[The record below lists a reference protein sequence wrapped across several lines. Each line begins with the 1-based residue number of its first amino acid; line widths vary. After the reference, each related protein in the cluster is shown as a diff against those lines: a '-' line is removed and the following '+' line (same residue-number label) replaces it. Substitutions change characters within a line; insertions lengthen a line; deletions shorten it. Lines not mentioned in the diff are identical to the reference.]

1 MAPRPSTR
9 IPIGADPPELPKT
22 VGVLLE
28 IGCGNAIH
36 LAELASAFS
45 HLIGADISPGR
56 VDAAWAKGA
65 NLPYRD
71 RIDLHVDPAE
81 EPRTIDDASVGVV
94 LCLSERH
101 GPRRQLH
108 FTRTLRKLRRCRYGD
123 ADLPV
128 CLKVEPSNIFAAQS
142 DIKATLAAD
151 TPLPSGSPVD
161 STNRPHSRGDDI
173 LSSNCRARDRC
184 LHVHCRQ
191 TW

>member
-1 MAPRPSTR
+1 MSIRRRNLARSTTRP
-9 IPIGADPPELPKT
+9 
-22 VGVLLE
+22 
-28 IGCGNAIH
+28 
-36 LAELASAFS
+36 
-45 HLIGADISPGR
+45 
-56 VDAAWAKGA
+56 WA
-65 NLPYRD
+65 
-71 RIDLHVDPAE
+71 
-81 EPRTIDDASVGVV
+81 
-94 LCLSERH
+94 LCFVSERH

-108 FTRTLRKLRRCRYGD
+108 FTRTLRKLRQCRYGD

-161 STNRPHSRGDDI
+161 STNRPHPRGDDI
-173 LSSNCRARDRC
+173 LSSNCRACDTC